1 MFSNQF
7 EQILTAD
14 NFFLNP
20 ENSLKKTFLLL
31 ILKNVNTENSEL
43 LQNKAANSNVNISN
57 VPNYGFVS
65 VVIAFFLMKF

>member
-14 NFFLNP
+14 NFFSNP
-20 ENSLKKTFLLL
+20 ENSLKKPFLLL

-57 VPNYGFVS
+57 VPNYGFV
-65 VVIAFFLMKF
+65 